1 MSWWRPSYAWA
12 SCRGKYGA
20 KEDWEALY
28 KAATEGD
35 IACINALLDK
45 YPSVIVLNDKPDQV
59 SVHRRGDDQEV
70 HICYDKLCIVM
81 VLMETNPA
89 EEEEKIAE
97 GEAAR
102 AGERYVVLRVY
113 ALNNAEVVTKRAT

>member
-12 SCRGKYGA
+12 ACKGKYNA
-20 KEDWEALY
+20 KDDWEALI
-28 KAATEGD
+28 KAAEAQD
-35 IACINALLDK
+35 IACMNALGDK
-45 YPSVIVLNDKPDQV
+45 YPVLFVLNDKPDNV

-70 HICYDKLCIVM
+70 HICYDKLCIVV

-89 EEEEKIAE
+89 EEEEKVAE
-97 GEAAR
+97 AEAAR

-113 ALNNAEVVTKRAT
+113 ALKSAEVVAKKAT